1 MRSMTL
7 SFFRLIGDD
16 LLEPTAVAQSLW
28 STGQMHG
35 VAVSGALA
43 RVLEATVGATG
54 RQDLRPARYTV
65 DLFRPAAMAPTLVR
79 ASVVREGPRLCL
91 VDAELEQD
99 GVRRARASAV
109 FLAPSETPAGEVWSP
124 AERPELPP
132 EDLVPVSDQARPP
145 VFHSEDAGWATEFT
159 AHQNGSRKK
168 VWHTAVPIV
177 AGERPTPFQAVGSVA
192 DATSMVTNWGSNGV
206 EFINTDITLVIAR
219 LPVGVEIGL
228 AATDRVEQDGIAVGT
243 AAVYDRQG
251 PLGSSVVSS
260 LANARR
266 TVDLQ
271 VHDFGARSSGV

>member
-7 SFFRLIGDD
+7 SFFRPLDD
-16 LLEPTAVAQSLW
+16 GLLEPQAVARSLW
-28 STGQMHG
+28 GTGQMHG

-43 RVLEATVGATG
+43 RGLEAALAGTG
-54 RQDLRPARYTV
+54 RGDLRPARYTV

-79 ASVVREGPRLCL
+79 STVVREGPRLCL

-109 FLAPSETPAGEVWSP
+109 FLLPSATPEGAVWAPDGV
-124 AERPELPP
+124 PELPP
-132 EDLVPVSDQARPP
+132 EELVPVSDHPRPP
-145 VFHSEDAGWATEFT
+145 VFHSADAGWATAFT
-159 AHQNGSRKK
+159 AHQNGSRKM

-177 AGERPTPFQAVGSVA
+177 AGERPTPFQAVASVA

-206 EFINTDITLVIAR
+206 EFINTDITLAIAR
-219 LPVGVEIGL
+219 MPIGVEIGL

-243 AAVYDRQG
+243 ACVYDRRG
-251 PLGSSVVSS
+251 PLGTSVVSA

-266 TVDLQ
+266 TVDLKEN
-271 VHDFGARSSGV
+271 DFGARAR